1 MSDEN
6 QEAPQ
11 KSAQIEDINLV
22 CKLINEADPDA
33 NINCEEI
40 SKRFESGEINY
51 NDAIKQMENAM
62 QEAMKEPVTEE
73 EFKTQESE
81 AVVEGASDEDL

>member
-6 QEAPQ
+6 QEASQ
-11 KSAQIEDINLV
+11 KSAQIEDISLV

-40 SKRFESGEINY
+40 SRRLESGEINY
-51 NDAIKQMENAM
+51 DDAIKQMENAM
-62 QEAMKEPVTEE
+62 QEAMEEPVTEKE
-73 EFKTQESE
+73 ITTQEPE
-81 AVVEGASDEDL
+81 AVVEKASDEDL